1 MNLKIISAGA
11 GSGKTYRLTSEMV
24 DLVKKGVRPEGI
36 IATTFT
42 KKAAAELEERV
53 RVRLLESGMPLEADQ
68 LTNAL
73 IGTVHG
79 LGVKLLQRFAYEA
92 GVSPDASIIADE
104 DQQLFFNQALTTVLT
119 EERVNRMEYLCNRL
133 GFNKNP
139 RNKMDWRR
147 EVQMICEVARTNGF
161 GVEELEQ
168 SRERSMASFRPFL
181 GEPDGRTADQ
191 WNDQLAQLLVETA
204 TRLEN
209 NEDATKKTAGAVK
222 TLNEFSG
229 ELRRRGELLWHQ
241 WAKLSKLDVG
251 SKSRDDVEDLIEFT
265 ARNDAHPQF
274 HLDIQNFIDE
284 VFALAQAALY
294 EYDRFK
300 KERGLIDYT
309 DMEVQVNRLLDQPM
323 VREVMLEELDLLMV
337 DEFQDT
343 SPIQLEI
350 FLKLSRMA
358 NLSIWV
364 GDPKQS
370 IYGFRGAEPALMQA
384 VIEATGGIRPE
395 DIQGQSWRS
404 REDIVYVVNAI
415 FNQVFDL
422 PESQIVLDP
431 VRKKSGTPN
440 TPFTEPEPNELE
452 TALHHWHFEYS
463 GEGRGMP
470 GRPWMENAIADRI
483 FEMLD
488 QGIYILPKGSQQPR
502 LAQPGD
508 VAVLC
513 RSNFQCQIVAEALHN
528 AGLKAAISR
537 AGLLETAEATLLL
550 ACMKY
555 ILDQR
560 DALSVA
566 EILLLTREKDI
577 ETIIRD
583 RDQFLQELEGDWE
596 LIEWARNEPYIR
608 ELNELRNQV
617 VELSSAELL
626 GLLVNELDL
635 RRIIVAWGNAEQR
648 LGNLEML
655 EQMAQQY
662 EEMCNR
668 LHSAASLGGFL
679 LWLSDQAAREQ
690 DQQEAGTAMD
700 TVQVVTYHR
709 SKGLEYPIVICH
721 SLENNLRGDVW
732 GVHIEQ
738 DVDQVDLENVLG
750 NRWLRYWVN
759 PYADQF
765 RKTRLEERLLAGEAA
780 TLAEQEALAEEARL
794 LYVGLTRARDYL
806 VLVSRAKKPTKWLN
820 RVCHNGDESIPTLDA
835 STGDSPWY
843 WKEQQLPLE
852 CVVRTYPDTFAV
864 REVQGQAY
872 RYFGSR
878 AGQQTYQN
886 FRINLRKED
895 YPGVAVLGN
904 IKIHSFASL
913 LDVSGLENPYAF
925 AKATKAMLTAFRSEW
940 PESELV
946 DMARGLLIRFE
957 QDPEQ
962 APDLV
967 ARSRAFYEFLEQ
979 RLGAPVSTPLRKY
992 PLRYQ
997 DADGRLLDTVVDYIH
1012 PGKDRYWILQ
1022 QSGFSGSEKRLKGKV
1037 AELASWLYL
1046 AGQGISEHFEST
1058 PVGYLVGF
1066 PLQGKVVEVTF
1077 GSVGQETTEGQM
1089 DLFS

>member
-1 MNLKIISAGA
+1 
-11 GSGKTYRLTSEMV
+11 
-24 DLVKKGVRPEGI
+24 
-36 IATTFT
+36 
-42 KKAAAELEERV
+42 
-53 RVRLLESGMPLEADQ
+53 
-68 LTNAL
+68 
-73 IGTVHG
+73 
-79 LGVKLLQRFAYEA
+79 
-92 GVSPDASIIADE
+92 
-104 DQQLFFNQALTTVLT
+104 
-119 EERVNRMEYLCNRL
+119 
-133 GFNKNP
+133 
-139 RNKMDWRR
+139 
-147 EVQMICEVARTNGF
+147 
-161 GVEELEQ
+161 
-168 SRERSMASFRPFL
+168 
-181 GEPDGRTADQ
+181 
-191 WNDQLAQLLVETA
+191 
-204 TRLEN
+204 
-209 NEDATKKTAGAVK
+209 
-222 TLNEFSG
+222 
-229 ELRRRGELLWHQ
+229 
-241 WAKLSKLDVG
+241 
-251 SKSRDDVEDLIEFT
+251 
-265 ARNDAHPQF
+265 
-274 HLDIQNFIDE
+274 
-284 VFALAQAALY
+284 
-294 EYDRFK
+294 
-300 KERGLIDYT
+300 
-309 DMEVQVNRLLDQPM
+309 
-323 VREVMLEELDLLMV
+323 
-337 DEFQDT
+337 
-343 SPIQLEI
+343 
-350 FLKLSRMA
+350 
-358 NLSIWV
+358 
-364 GDPKQS
+364 
-370 IYGFRGAEPALMQA
+370 
-384 VIEATGGIRPE
+384 
-395 DIQGQSWRS
+395 
-404 REDIVYVVNAI
+404 
-415 FNQVFDL
+415 
-422 PESQIVLDP
+422 
-431 VRKKSGTPN
+431 
-440 TPFTEPEPNELE
+440 
-452 TALHHWHFEYS
+452 
-463 GEGRGMP
+463 
-470 GRPWMENAIADRI
+470 
-483 FEMLD
+483 
-488 QGIYILPKGSQQPR
+488 
-502 LAQPGD
+502 
-508 VAVLC
+508 
-513 RSNFQCQIVAEALHN
+513 
-528 AGLKAAISR
+528 
-537 AGLLETAEATLLL
+537 
-550 ACMKY
+550 
-555 ILDQR
+555 
-560 DALSVA
+560 
-566 EILLLTREKDI
+566 
-577 ETIIRD
+577 
-583 RDQFLQELEGDWE
+583 

-886 FRINLRKED
+886 FRINLRKEE
-895 YPGVAVLGN
+895 YPGVPVLGN

-913 LDVSGLENPYAF
+913 MDVSGLENPYAF

-1022 QSGFSGSEKRLKGKV
+1022 QSGFSGSEKRLRGKV

-1046 AGQGISEHFEST
+1046 AGQGNLRALRIDPGWLSSRVPIAGEGRGGNVWKRRTGDDRRADGPFF
-1058 PVGYLVGF
+1058 L
-1066 PLQGKVVEVTF
+1066 GK
-1077 GSVGQETTEGQM
+1077 
-1089 DLFS
+1089 